1 MNIIFASDHAG
12 YRMKLELIPFVED
25 MGHTVFDIGCHDESS
40 MDYPDV
46 AYPFAEAIGKGEYD
60 RGIVICGT
68 GIGVSMCAN
77 RVKGVRCAHCA
88 DPLSAR
94 LTRQH
99 NDANAIALGGRI
111 IGIELAKEIVKEFLT
126 TDFAGGRHQRR
137 VDKIENR

>member
-1 MNIIFASDHAG
+1 MNIILASDHAG
-12 YRMKLELIPFVED
+12 YRMKMELIPFVKEL
-25 MGHTVFDIGCHDESS
+25 GHTVFDIGCHDESS

-46 AYPFAEAIGKGEYD
+46 AYPFAEAIAKGEYD
-60 RGIVICGT
+60 RGIIICGT

-137 VDKIENR
+137 VDKIENH